1 MEDIRSIITQSSPE
15 GESVEPISR
24 IAGIGGLLGV
34 VAAALG
40 LLLSSGTPLLPVPT
54 MSVVTLKNPSH
65 FILSA
70 VFVAIIAVGLL
81 LQFKGLGGLEKRLE
95 TNYYNIVRLMFLISA
110 ATAVF
115 ILWGG
120 LVWNKPLEV
129 VDYVVDSA
137 TMGAIF
143 TIFWQL
149 LAVLYIDVSKT
160 KIGLVTGIFNAMFIP
175 VLAIGQAI
183 GPMIVILAYVILL
196 VGQLF
201 NTLFWWSPLS
211 SIRQFARSPKTA
223 KLGFGIMGVLT
234 GLVGLVAVF
243 TGPLGEVSGS
253 QVWYPWSTMVSETA
267 FQTSPALIFAFL
279 ASTLAWVMLAPRL
292 GAKELEIA
300 AIGQDVVQSGPK
312 GFLVFLAA
320 VGVFAAGQAGTGY
333 PDAIGINPQFM
344 SIIPGAIL
352 ILMGGLYV
360 SHTDVVT
367 GTPMALAGIFIMTHP
382 YVIPWLVLIP
392 WAFFIITQV
401 LVTIETHVRGLTYF
415 SQPVLNV
422 VLSIVASVAF
432 ILVLLGM
439 FGSGPPA
446 LWPANRWF
454 NVALF
459 DNLPV
464 VVQTPTILVL
474 PILTLL
480 ARNLL
485 LGGYAHGRG
494 YTGSEALVG
503 FSFLFSLLLPI
514 IAANFDVYHMAL
526 TATAIMLFLYALSF
540 AVVLSL
546 NMNLAN
552 DVEELGYEME
562 GTFIKVATIVGLAF
576 GAVLAAAGMWVF
588 SGFPSNIIVGQV
600 MTLLVTLIVG
610 LELLCVVSWLIAGI
624 RLGMLTSGFSIG
636 ARATKEQ

>member
-1 MEDIRSIITQSSPE
+1 MEDIKSIITQSSSE
-15 GESVEPISR
+15 GESVEPISK
-24 IAGIGGLLGV
+24 IAGIGGLLGA

-40 LLLSSGTPLLPVPT
+40 LLLGGGTPLLPVPT
-54 MSVVTLKNPSH
+54 ISVVTLKNPSH

-70 VFVAIIAVGLL
+70 VFVAIITVGLL

-95 TNYYNIVRLMFLISA
+95 TNYYNMVRLMFLVSA

-120 LVWNKPLEV
+120 LFWNKPLEV

-137 TMGAIF
+137 TMGAFF

-149 LAVLYIDVSKT
+149 LAALYVDVSKT
-160 KIGLVTGIFNAMFIP
+160 KIGLLTGVLNAMFIP
-175 VLAIGQAI
+175 VLAIGQAL
-183 GPMIVILAYVILL
+183 GPMIVYLAYVILL

-211 SIRQFARSPKTA
+211 SVRQFARSPKTA
-223 KLGFGIMGVLT
+223 KIGFGIMGVLT
-234 GLVGLVAVF
+234 SLVGLVAVF
-243 TGPLGEVSGS
+243 SGPLAEVSGS
-253 QVWYPWSTMVSETA
+253 QVWYPWSTMVSETIV
-267 FQTSPALIFAFL
+267 QTSPALVFAFL
-279 ASTLAWVMLAPRL
+279 ASALTWVMLAPRL
-292 GAKELEIA
+292 GARELEIA
-300 AIGQDVVQSGPK
+300 AIGKDVIQSGPK
-312 GFLVFLAA
+312 GFLAFLAA
-320 VGVFAAGQAGTGY
+320 VGIFAAGQVGTRI
-333 PDAIGINPQFM
+333 PDAIGVLPQFL

-352 ILMGGLYV
+352 ILMGGLYI

-367 GTPMALAGIFIMTHP
+367 GTPMALSGIFIMTHP
-382 YVIPWLVLIP
+382 YVLPWLVLIP
-392 WAFFIITQV
+392 WTFFVITQV
-401 LVTIETHVRGLTYF
+401 LVTIETHVRGVTYF

-422 VLSIVASVAF
+422 VLSIIASLAF

-459 DNLPV
+459 DNIPIS
-464 VVQTPTILVL
+464 VQTPTILVL

-503 FSFLFSLLLPI
+503 SSFLFSLLIPI
-514 IAANFDVYHMAL
+514 IAENFNVYHMAL
-526 TATAIMLFLYALSF
+526 TSTAIMLFLYAISF
-540 AVVLSL
+540 AIVLSL

-562 GTFIKVATIVGLAF
+562 GTFIKVATIVGLGF
-576 GAVLAAAGMWVF
+576 GALLAAGGMWVF
-588 SGFPSNIIVGQV
+588 SGFPSNILVGQV
-600 MTLLVTLIVG
+600 MTLLVTLILG

-624 RLGMLTSGFSIG
+624 RLGMLTTGFSIG
-636 ARATKEQ
+636 AKATKEQ